1 MTDIHDTTGEES
13 PLRKAFRE
21 ARGIVLV
28 SIAIALS
35 YNFFAATSIPWI
47 RESRAKADT
56 TSAVL
61 PSDTGATRAAAG
73 LDSSSTPIVREGG
86 SIDTATMVPPA
97 TIDTAGMAALSKHER
112 DSITQT
118 RRDSLRTAQ
127 QDARRVR
134 DSIAQAQGSGFLEQ
148 VAGMKDINTEVAKR
162 LFDMKA
168 AIFIDARPEDH
179 YLEGHI
185 AGARNIYESEWQAH
199 IPDLVQISR
208 DQLIVTYCGGGDE
221 CELSHDLAKDLQ
233 GIGFKKVVVYTG
245 GIKDWTAKK
254 YPVQSAQK

>member
-1 MTDIHDTTGEES
+1 MTMTDIHDTPGEAS

-21 ARGIVLV
+21 SRGIVLV
-28 SIAIALS
+28 SVAIALS
-35 YNFFAATSIPWI
+35 YNIFAATRIPWI
-47 RESRAKADT
+47 RESRPKADT
-56 TSAVL
+56 TSATTL
-61 PSDTGATRAAAG
+61 PSDTSAATHGADTIAAA
-73 LDSSSTPIVREGG
+73 LPAGG
-86 SIDTATMVPPA
+86 RADTAAVPA
-97 TIDTAGMAALSKHER
+97 AIDTAGMAALSKHER
-112 DSITQT
+112 DSIAQA

-134 DSIAQAQGSGFLEQ
+134 DSIAQADGASFLDQ
-148 VAGMKDINTEVAKR
+148 VAGMKEIKTDIAKR

-179 YLEGHI
+179 YMEGHI
-185 AGARNIYESEWQAH
+185 AGAQNIYESEWQSH
-199 IPDLVQISR
+199 IPELVKIPR

-233 GIGFKKVVVYTG
+233 SIGFKKVVVYTG

>member
-1 MTDIHDTTGEES
+1 MTDIRDDSGVES

-28 SIAIALS
+28 SLAIALS
-35 YNFFAATSIPWI
+35 YNIFAATRIPWL
-47 RESRAKADT
+47 RESRPKSDTTAMSLPPADT
-56 TSAVL
+56 STGSAIAGPDTAI
-61 PSDTGATRAAAG
+61 PSGAQGAT
-73 LDSSSTPIVREGG
+73 
-86 SIDTATMVPPA
+86 DTAVAPA
-97 TIDTAGMAALSKHER
+97 AIDTAGMAALSKQQR
-112 DSITQT
+112 DSIAQF

-134 DSIAQAQGSGFLEQ
+134 DSIAQAQGAGFLEQ
-148 VAGMKDINTEVAKR
+148 VAGMKDINTEIAKR

-179 YLEGHI
+179 YMEGHI
-185 AGARNIYESEWQAH
+185 AGAQNIYESEWQSH
-199 IPDLVQISR
+199 IPELVKISR